1 MEESWKHSVREEMI
15 TRFLERYQEILKE
28 ISVFCEKNKVE
39 IDSENKISKESLN
52 LIFESNF
59 FQEAVK
65 MYSFDEMKSF
75 MNVLI

>member
-1 MEESWKHSVREEMI
+1 VREEMI
-15 TRFLERYQEILKE
+15 TRLLERYQEILKE